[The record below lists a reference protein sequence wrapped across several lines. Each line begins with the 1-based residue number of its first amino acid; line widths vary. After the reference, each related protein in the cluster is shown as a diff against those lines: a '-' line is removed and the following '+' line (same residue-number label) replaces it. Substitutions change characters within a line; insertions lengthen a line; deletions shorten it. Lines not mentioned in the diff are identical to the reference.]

1 MIEGEGSFI
10 NRITKTGKKSYD
22 RFFIYVPTEVA
33 RDSGFPFNPGDSV
46 KSDILPA
53 LKGGASNLEIC
64 G

>member
-46 KSDILPA
+46 KIKIDSKSKS
-53 LKGGASNLEIC
+53 LKISKQ
-64 G
+64 